1 MKRRTFLGLAVAA
14 TLAANRVAAAVP
26 LVEVYKSPTCGCCG
40 KWAEHLRSDGFAV
53 NVHATPDIDT
63 FRARAGVPAGLAS
76 CHTALVGGYV
86 VEGHVPAADIRKL
99 LTERPKALGLAVPGM
114 PAISPGMD
122 APHGPGYDVLLFQ
135 ADGGVQVYHAYPQT

>member
-1 MKRRTFLGLAVAA
+1 MRRRTFLGIAVAA
-14 TLAANRVAAAVP
+14 TLVATKVAAAVQ
-26 LVEVYKSPTCGCCG
+26 VIEVYKSPTCGCCG
-40 KWAEHLRSDGFAV
+40 KWAEHLRNDGFAV
-53 NVHATPDIDT
+53 NVHAIPNIDA
-63 FRARAGVPAGLAS
+63 FRVRTGVPAALAS

-122 APHGPGYDVLLFQ
+122 APHGPGYEVLLFQ
-135 ADGGVQVYHAYPQT
+135 TDGASRVYHVYSQT